1 MECIIFLNAVYRI
14 LPHTLYDAV
23 TVTQGVSIDNPIS
36 SSYRMGV
43 KEAPLHDLYPAYVT
57 RTLREAIL
65 AFERRMPG
73 FISPGKELKQG

>member
-1 MECIIFLNAVYRI
+1 MECIVMVFNAVYRI
-14 LPHTLYDAV
+14 SPYTLYDAV
-23 TVTQGVSIDNPIS
+23 IATQGVSIDNPIS

-73 FISPGKELKQG
+73 FISPGKEMK

>member
-1 MECIIFLNAVYRI
+1 
-14 LPHTLYDAV
+14 
-23 TVTQGVSIDNPIS
+23 
-36 SSYRMGV
+36 MGV

-73 FISPGKELKQG
+73 FISPGKKKKKKKKKIKIKIKKKINKKIKKGN

>member
-1 MECIIFLNAVYRI
+1 
-14 LPHTLYDAV
+14 
-23 TVTQGVSIDNPIS
+23 
-36 SSYRMGV
+36 MGV

-73 FISPGKELKQG
+73 FISPGKINKKINKKIKKGN

>member
-1 MECIIFLNAVYRI
+1 MLCNAVYRI
-14 LPHTLYDAV
+14 LPYTLYDAV
-23 TVTQGVSIDNPIS
+23 IATQGVSVDNPIS

-57 RTLREAIL
+57 STLREAIQ

-73 FISPGKELKQG
+73 FISPGKEMK